1 MIKMKNV
8 VVVSACRSPVGKI
21 PGELNAIGE
30 IPLLAKVFQEAVT
43 RAGLPVQ
50 IEEALTG
57 ASFPIEKDNLCRKA
71 ILYAGLSEMISCTTI
86 SKTCASSDEAL
97 AIAWHK
103 IRNGAAGTIL
113 VGGIEKIGNSPYV
126 LHFMKQNVKRMLNKQ
141 LPCRAEI
148 EELIQDNDMAYM
160 NEVLARK
167 AGISRQAI
175 DAHTYQ
181 SILKAETAYRNGCFA
196 EETVPIPYTENGIT
210 RYIIGDEF
218 PQVVRSKREIYEAD
232 PMFLKDGVLT
242 RLNSA
247 AIAEC
252 AVAMLLMEEDTA
264 RTIGLQP
271 IGRIVSVL
279 NTAVPNE
286 ERGSS
291 MAKCTQSILERCGLA
306 PFDVGLY
313 SINDSFMIQSMLT
326 VMEMGLD
333 ADRVNVDGGN
343 IGLGYPIG
351 ATGLRMCT
359 SLLYEM
365 QRRQVS
371 LGLHVIGAGAN
382 MAQAV
387 VMQLDG

>member
-1 MIKMKNV
+1 MKNV

-291 MAKCTQSILERCGLA
+291 MAKCTQSILERCGMA

-313 SINDSFMIQSMLT
+313 SSNDSFMVQSMLT

>member
-1 MIKMKNV
+1 MRNV
-8 VVVSACRSPVGKI
+8 VAVSACRSPVGKI
-21 PGELNAIGE
+21 PGELNGIGE

-50 IEEALTG
+50 VEEALAG

-103 IRNGAAGTIL
+103 IRNGAANTIL

-126 LHFMKQNVKRMLNKQ
+126 LHFMKQNVKRMLKNQ
-141 LPCRAEI
+141 LPCMEEI
-148 EELIQDNDMAYM
+148 ENRIQDNDMAYM

-167 AGISRQAI
+167 AGISRLAI

-181 SILKAETAYRNGCFA
+181 CILKAETAYRNGCFA
-196 EETVPIPYTENGIT
+196 EETVPIPYTENGKT
-210 RYIIGDEF
+210 RYVIGDEF
-218 PQVVRSKREIYEAD
+218 PQVVRSEREIYEAA

-252 AVAMLLMEEDTA
+252 AVAMLLMEENTA

-271 IGRIVSVL
+271 LARIVSVL

-291 MAKCTQSILERCGLA
+291 MAKCAQTIMKQCGFDR
-306 PFDVGLY
+306 FDVGLY
-313 SINDSFMIQSMLT
+313 SINDSFMVQSMMT
-326 VMEMGLD
+326 VLEMGLD
-333 ADRVNVDGGN
+333 SDRVNVDGGN

-365 QRRQVS
+365 QRRQVN
-371 LGLHVIGAGAN
+371 LGLHAIGAGTN

-387 VMQLDG
+387 VMQRDG

>member
-291 MAKCTQSILERCGLA
+291 MAKCTQSIL
-306 PFDVGLY
+306 D
-313 SINDSFMIQSMLT
+313 Q
-326 VMEMGLD
+326 
-333 ADRVNVDGGN
+333 
-343 IGLGYPIG
+343 
-351 ATGLRMCT
+351 
-359 SLLYEM
+359 
-365 QRRQVS
+365 
-371 LGLHVIGAGAN
+371 
-382 MAQAV
+382 
-387 VMQLDG
+387 

>member
-313 SINDSFMIQSMLT
+313 SINDSFMVQSMLT

-333 ADRVNVDGGN
+333 ADRVNVDGGT

>member
-1 MIKMKNV
+1 MKNV

-313 SINDSFMIQSMLT
+313 SINDSFMVQSMLT